1 MSGFVSLLGAG
12 PGDEE
17 LISVKG
23 KRRLAEAEV
32 LVYDRLVN
40 PIFQTYVPEDCQ
52 LIDVGKVVGKPCI
65 KQEEIIAILIEK
77 AQQGLRV
84 VRLKSGDPYIF
95 GRGGEEALALQEAGI
110 SFEVVPG
117 ISSATAA
124 LAYAGIPVT
133 HRNLARSFHVFTA
146 HLEDPNQDLDWS
158 AIAQLEGSLV
168 FLMGMKHLE
177 KIQLGLLEAGYD
189 PNGSAAIVEW
199 GTYPKQRTLTSTL
212 ENLLHEA
219 RAAQFQAP
227 CIIVIGAVVDFRES
241 LNFFESG
248 PLFGKKILIQESEKG
263 RLPQL
268 LKDAGANVVTFPA
281 RNQAQACPV
290 DLPDFAQLT
299 GLLVADLASWSFFLQ
314 ALQEQSVDI
323 RQLGQLKIA
332 AVGNHTAQSIE
343 KTGVILDAQAAHLD
357 DEGFQRELE
366 EMGSDWLVLTSDS
379 KLAWV
384 EQEYSYPVMIT
395 HQLSRGS
402 EVDTSQWDDVDAVCL
417 PNVLAV
423 TNFLEISQEGAIDWG
438 ITPILVMGTAGY
450 NYLETAERMIVHQ
463 TGENTLASLIELCQ
477 EVLE

>member
-1 MSGFVSLLGAG
+1 MSGFVSLVGAG

-23 KRRLAEAEV
+23 KRRLAEADV

-40 PIFQTYVPEDCQ
+40 PVFQTYVSEGCQ
-52 LIDVGKVVGKPCI
+52 LIDVGKVVGQPCM
-65 KQEEIIAILIEK
+65 KQEEINAILIEK

-84 VRLKSGDPYIF
+84 ARLKSGDPYIF

-146 HLEDPNQDLDWS
+146 HLEDPNQDLDWPS
-158 AIAQLEGSLV
+158 IAQLEGSLV

-177 KIQLGLLEAGYD
+177 KIQRGLLEAGYN
-189 PNGSAAIVEW
+189 PNSSAAIVEW

-212 ENLLHEA
+212 DNLLTEA

-241 LNFFESG
+241 MNFFESR

-263 RLPQL
+263 RLPHL
-268 LKDAGANVVTFPA
+268 LKDAGANLVTFPA
-281 RNQAQACPV
+281 RNQAQACEI
-290 DLPDFAQLT
+290 DLPNFEQVT
-299 GLLVADLASWSFFLQ
+299 GLLVADLASWSYFLQ
-314 ALQEQSVDI
+314 KLQEELMDI
-323 RQLGQLKIA
+323 RQLSQLKIA

-343 KTGVILDAQAAHLD
+343 KTGVLLDAQTANLD
-357 DEGFQRELE
+357 DKDFQRELE

-379 KLAWV
+379 KRAWV

-395 HQLSRGS
+395 HQLSRAS
-402 EVDTSQWDDVDAVCL
+402 EVNTGQWDDVDAVCL

-423 TNFLEISQEGAIDWG
+423 TNFLDVSQEHAIDWG
-438 ITPILVMGTAGY
+438 TTPILVMGSAGFS
-450 NYLETAERMIVHQ
+450 YLQPAGGLSIHQ
-463 TGENTLASLIELCQ
+463 TRENTLASLVELCQ
-477 EVLE
+477 EVLQ